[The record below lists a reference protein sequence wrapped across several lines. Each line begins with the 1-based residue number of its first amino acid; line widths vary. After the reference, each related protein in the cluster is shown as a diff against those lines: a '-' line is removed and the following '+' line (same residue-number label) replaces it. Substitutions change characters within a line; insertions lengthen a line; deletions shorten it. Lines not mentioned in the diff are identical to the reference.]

1 MTIPAF
7 RPQDSTLP
15 AWTAGTGA
23 MPTVAGTWSAGIA
36 RGAAGGA
43 SAADPANVRIDTDPA
58 STRTSDEATR
68 SRRTTFASSTEVG
81 ITTPDALAGRTEV
94 AFRVDMP
101 QDAATPAAMRAV
113 NPFDPATIPP
123 GTTVRLDGADYIGTP
138 FEAGFREIAATND
151 TRIEQLAITI
161 GCTRDGELRVVS
173 ADAAVFDAPKVA
185 GPASQPLDRADFTL
199 HKVLFDDADAP
210 GTVAAVNAF
219 LVTGALPDGTVG
231 VREDVAAGAVNA
243 TIADIASGE
252 ANEVTWTFDDRGRP
266 TGAEAT
272 LTWEPSSADRD
283 HDRIESNAQS
293 KFRTDHGLP
302 GTADHTGHML
312 AYRFVAGHGAIN
324 MFPQDGNFNTGTY
337 ARIEQ
342 EWSDW
347 LAEGM
352 DVRISI
358 DLGPNGRQRPDT
370 VAIDYE
376 VIDPASGKVVY
387 DPALTVFD
395 NAAGQVY
402 DTIRRN
408 EMDELIAAA
417 A

>member
-1 MTIPAF
+1 MTIDAF
-7 RPQDSTLP
+7 RPQDSRS
-15 AWTAGTGA
+15 AS
-23 MPTVAGTWSAGIA
+23 WSSPHAAIDE
-36 RGAAGGA
+36 GAAVA
-43 SAADPANVRIDTDPA
+43 PWSRRDPAAGADVRIDVDPA
-58 STRTSDEATR
+58 STRITGEATR
-68 SRRTTFASSTEVG
+68 ASRTTFAASTEVSV
-81 ITTPDALAGRTEV
+81 TSPAALAGRTEV
-94 AFRVDMP
+94 AFLVDMP
-101 QDAATPAAMRAV
+101 RDAATPAAMRAV
-113 NPFDPATIPP
+113 NPFDPATIPA

-138 FEAGFREIAATND
+138 FDAGFREIAATND
-151 TRIEQLAITI
+151 TTIAQLAITI
-161 GCTRDGELRVVS
+161 GRTRDGELRVAS
-173 ADAAVFDAPKVA
+173 ADAAVFDAPKVN
-185 GPASQPLDRADFTL
+185 GPASQPLDREDFVQ

-210 GTVAAVNAF
+210 GTVAALNAF
-219 LVTGALPDGTVG
+219 LVAGALPDGSVG
-231 VREDVAAGAVNA
+231 VREVVSMGAVDA

-252 ANEVTWTFDDRGRP
+252 VNAVTWTFDADGRP

-283 HDRIESNAQS
+283 HDRVEANAQS
-293 KFRTDHGLP
+293 QFRTDHGLA

-352 DVRISI
+352 DVQISL
-358 DLGPNGRQRPDT
+358 DLGPGGRQRPDT
-370 VAIDYE
+370 VAIDYA

-408 EMDELIAAA
+408 EMDGLIDAAS
-417 A
+417 

>member
-1 MTIPAF
+1 MK
-7 RPQDSTLP
+7 
-15 AWTAGTGA
+15 
-23 MPTVAGTWSAGIA
+23 V
-36 RGAAGGA
+36 
-43 SAADPANVRIDTDPA
+43 DTDPA
-58 STRTSDEATR
+58 STRTTGEATR
-68 SRRTTFASSTEVG
+68 SGRTTFTSSTEVR
-81 ITTPDALAGRTEV
+81 ISTPDAPATRAEV
-94 AFRVDMP
+94 AFQVDMP
-101 QDAATPAAMRAV
+101 KDAATPAAMRAV
-113 NPFDPATIPP
+113 NPFDPASIPP
-123 GTTVRLDGADYIGTP
+123 GTTVRLDGADYVGTP
-138 FEAGFREIAATND
+138 FEAGFREIAAIND

-161 GCTRDGELRVVS
+161 GRTKDGELRVAS

-185 GPASQPLDRADFTL
+185 GPASQPLDRDDFAL

-219 LVTGALPDGTVG
+219 LTTGALPDGTVG
-231 VREDVAAGAVNA
+231 VREEVAVGAVNA

-252 ANEVTWTFDDRGRP
+252 ANEVMWTFDERGRP

-283 HDRIESNAQS
+283 HDRIEANAQS
-293 KFRTDHGLP
+293 QFRTDHGLA

-312 AYRFVAGHGAIN
+312 AYRFVAGHGSVN
-324 MFPQDGNFNTGTY
+324 MFPQEGSFNTGTY

-358 DLGPNGRQRPDT
+358 DLGPGGQQRPDT
-370 VAIDYE
+370 VAVDYE

-408 EMDELIAAA
+408 EMDDLIAAA